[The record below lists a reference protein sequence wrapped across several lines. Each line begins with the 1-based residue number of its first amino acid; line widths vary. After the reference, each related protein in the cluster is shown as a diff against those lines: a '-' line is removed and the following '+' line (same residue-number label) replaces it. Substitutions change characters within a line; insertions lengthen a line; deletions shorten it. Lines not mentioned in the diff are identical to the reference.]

1 MSLLRVSSSS
11 KRSALALIQTYRSF
25 CTTPVRKVEPSA
37 QKDPQLGDYPD
48 FEPVSRQWRRWNPKW
63 WDQQEKRNFG
73 ETLHESD
80 DTLSVWAPDVH
91 KISGPSALFQ
101 FSIAAACMG
110 AFAGLV
116 YLTYPEKPA
125 IPRVYP
131 DGGLVKA
138 LGEGRKRAPIES
150 DFIKEDEE
158 EEE

>member
-1 MSLLRVSSSS
+1 MEGSKKVKVDVAAGVSS
-11 KRSALALIQTYRSF
+11 K
-25 CTTPVRKVEPSA
+25 SA
-37 QKDPQLGDYPD
+37 QRPEVHLYAGNLVAAVTQSA
-48 FEPVSRQWRRWNPKW
+48 VW

-80 DTLSVWAPDVH
+80 DELSVWAPDVH

-131 DGGLVKA
+131 DDGLVKA

-150 DFIKEDEE
+150 DFIKEAEE